1 VLEVPPG
8 LTIYTSTGPVV
19 PLAGVETDTLI
30 VVFVDDVIVAAL
42 PPKNTWEV
50 LAKFVPAIE
59 TEVPPAVVPL
69 AGVTEVMF
77 GRIAESVFFVR
88 STARVPSYLGVQDP
102 LVIKESTQ
110 SAFIVVT
117 TLDCEV
123 PAKSP
128 TGEVNTS
135 AGRIEFAIRH

>member
-59 TEVPPAVVPL
+59 TEVPPAVVPFD
-69 AGVTEVMF
+69 GVTLVIF
-77 GRIAESVFFVR
+77 GRTAASVLRFK
-88 STARVPSYLGVQDP
+88 SAKRVPVYLTLHEPPGSP
-102 LVIKESTQ
+102 LEVNASIQ
-110 SAFIVVT
+110 SALIEESE
-117 TLDCEV
+117 LD
-123 PAKSP
+123 
-128 TGEVNTS
+128 
-135 AGRIEFAIRH
+135 